1 MQSFTVAMIASA
13 ALVAA
18 NQAPANEHRKAYAT
32 ANGGNYAQ
40 YAQPVAVQPA
50 AVQPVSVVQNAAVA
64 EPTVTETVTNGAGS
78 NALSLG
84 AALLAGSAA
93 FAYF

>member
-18 NQAPANEHRKAYAT
+18 NQVPANEHRKAYAT
-32 ANGGNYAQ
+32 VNGGSYG
-40 YAQPVAVQPA
+40 QPAYVQPA

-84 AALLAGSAA
+84 AALLAGSAV

>member
-32 ANGGNYAQ
+32 VNGGNYAA
-40 YAQPVAVQPA
+40 YAQPA
-50 AVQPVSVVQNAAVA
+50 AVQPVSVIQNAAVA

-84 AALLAGSAA
+84 AALLAGSAV

>member
-1 MQSFTVAMIASA
+1 MQSLTIAIAASA

-18 NQAPANEHRKAYAT
+18 NKIPADQHQKAYAT
-32 ANGGNYAQ
+32 VYGGSNYVQ
-40 YAQPVAVQPA
+40 YAQPVAA
-50 AVQPVSVVQNAAVA
+50 QPVSVVQNAASA

-84 AALLAGSAA
+84 AALLAGSAL
-93 FAYF
+93 FT

>member
-1 MQSFTVAMIASA
+1 MQSFTVAIAASA

-18 NQAPANEHRKAYAT
+18 SKLPINEHEKVYNT
-32 ANGGNYAQ
+32 IYGGQ
-40 YAQPVAVQPA
+40 YVPVAQPA
-50 AVQPVSVVQNAAVA
+50 ATVVQNAAAA
-64 EPTVTETVTNGAGS
+64 EPTVTVTKTNGAGS

-84 AALLAGSAA
+84 AALLAGTAI